1 MSKAEPPSGHV
12 VPTGQVADLYARFTE
27 VGDGPAVKASMLERF
42 IKSPITVWCEINA
55 DRAQRDP
62 TNDYQELLFSR
73 GHQHQAEVTSELF
86 GTAVTES
93 FKTEED
99 GFMRVLQLMAMGADA
114 IGDMPMLCSPL
125 GLEGRPDVV
134 RRVDGQAS
142 VFGGHSYEIV
152 EIKSARRIKRHHIMQ
167 AALYSRAL
175 GEVQGFAPVQF
186 HVVNG
191 DTETA
196 SYDAADYADALDEA
210 IAGLREVVSGAPVPP
225 VYGGAMWPWESYTND
240 MAIKAGDAST
250 VPGVGAS
257 TRERLAEIGLH
268 TVADVAEADPEHL
281 VQAKGIGASKAG
293 RMGSAARA
301 LRSGEVVLRSHVPEI
316 PTGETAVYFDLEGSS
331 PDLSEDGVTTVNYLI
346 GSLVR
351 TPGTENFVP
360 FYADVP
366 EDEAENTRAFF
377 AWASALSGPV
387 FYHWHHYERTHLTKM
402 AARFSVP
409 DGQTEFVMDRMVDLS
424 PLTTNAFAFPTHGE
438 GLKDIARFL
447 GFNWR
452 QGDVDA
458 LASVAL
464 YSQWIDSD
472 GTDAAAKQSIL
483 DYNED
488 DCRATRV
495 VYDWLRAAALSQ

>member
-1 MSKAEPPSGHV
+1 MRPPKNDEQA
-12 VPTGQVADLYARFTE
+12 PPAGQVAELYARFTE
-27 VGDGPAVKASMLERF
+27 PGDGPAVKASMLERF
-42 IKSPITVWCEINA
+42 IKSPITVWCELNA
-55 DRAQRDP
+55 DPVKRDP
-62 TNDYQELLFSR
+62 TNTYQELLFSR
-73 GHQHQAEVTSELF
+73 GHQHQSEVTSELF

-114 IGDMPMLCSPL
+114 IGDMPMLCRPL

-142 VFGGHSYEIV
+142 VFGDHSYEIV
-152 EIKSARRIKRHHIMQ
+152 EIKSARRIKRHHILQ
-167 AALYSRAL
+167 AALYNQAL
-175 GEVQGFAPVQF
+175 GEVQGIAPGEF
-186 HVVNG
+186 HVING
-191 DTETA
+191 DSETSTYA
-196 SYDAADYADALDEA
+196 AADYADALEEA
-210 IAGLREVVSGAPVPP
+210 IAGLRQVLAGAPVPA
-225 VYGGAMWPWESYTND
+225 VYGGAMWPWQSYTND
-240 MAIKAGDAST
+240 MAITAGDAST

-268 TVADVAEADPEHL
+268 TVADVAEAGVEHL
-281 VQAKGIGASKAG
+281 KQAKGIGESKAG

-301 LRSGEVVLRSHVPEI
+301 LRSGAVVPRAPLPDIPGAETEI
-316 PTGETAVYFDLEGSS
+316 YLDLEGST
-331 PDLSEDGVTTVNYLI
+331 PELSEDGVATVNYLI
-346 GSLVR
+346 GCLIR
-351 TPGTENFVP
+351 ATGTERFVP

-366 EDEAENTRAFF
+366 GDEAENTKAFF

-402 AARFSVP
+402 AVKFSVP
-409 DGQTEFVMDRMVDLS
+409 DDQAAFVMARMVDLS

-447 GFNWR
+447 GFDWR

-464 YSQWIDSD
+464 YSRWIDSK

-488 DCRATRV
+488 DCRATMV
-495 VYDWLRAAALSQ
+495 VYDWLVSGA

>member
-1 MSKAEPPSGHV
+1 MSEAEPSSEQVHLA
-12 VPTGQVADLYARFTE
+12 GQVSDLYERFTKIGE
-27 VGDGPAVKASMLERF
+27 GPAVKASTLERF
-42 IKSPITVWCEINA
+42 IKSPITVWCEMNA
-55 DRAQRDP
+55 DPAQRDP
-62 TNDYQELLFSR
+62 ANAYQDLLFSR
-73 GHQHQAEVTSELF
+73 GHQHQAEVTLELF

-114 IGDMPMLCSPL
+114 IGDMPMLCRPL

-142 VFGGHSYEIV
+142 VFGSHSYEIV
-152 EIKSARRIKRHHIMQ
+152 EIKSARRIKRHHILQ
-167 AALYSRAL
+167 AALYSRVL
-175 GEVQGFAPVQF
+175 SEIQDVEPGQF

-191 DTETA
+191 DTETTTYA
-196 SYDAADYADALDEA
+196 AADYADALDEA
-210 IAGLREVVSGAPVPP
+210 IAGLREVLSGAPVPA
-225 VYGGAMWPWESYTND
+225 VYGGAMWPWESYAND
-240 MAIKAGDAST
+240 MAITAGDAST

-281 VQAKGIGASKAG
+281 MQAKGIGASKAG

-301 LRSGEVVLRSHVPEI
+301 LRSSAVVPRAPVPDVA
-316 PTGETAVYFDLEGSS
+316 TGETAVYFDLEGST
-331 PDLSEDGVTTVNYLI
+331 PDLAEDGVATVNYLI
-346 GSLVR
+346 GCLIR
-351 TPGTENFVP
+351 ATGTEKFLP

-366 EDEAENTRAFF
+366 DDEAENTRAFF
-377 AWASALSGPV
+377 AWASALTGPV

-409 DGQTEFVMDRMVDLS
+409 DDQASFVMARMVDLS

-447 GFNWR
+447 GFDWR

-464 YSQWIDSD
+464 YSRWIDSE

-488 DCRATRV
+488 DCRATMV
-495 VYDWLRAAALSQ
+495 VYDWLVSSPAM